1 MCAVGTTSQRE
12 STVVVRTAT
21 VLDLEATAQA
31 APPGVPVLISGEAGV
46 GKDIFAR
53 LIHAGSTR
61 RSHAFI
67 KVTCSAPSND
77 HHQIDLFGQE
87 QGVCAAVPRRR
98 LGSFE
103 VANRGTLYLDEIQ
116 TLPGCVVPK
125 LLHVLR
131 TGEVSRC
138 GSQEIIRVDARFVA
152 STTLAHG
159 TSTRIGEDLRHGLE
173 CLGAV
178 EIRIPPLRQ
187 RAQEIPAFA
196 SFFLERMNNR
206 YRRHFGLCP
215 EVLEELKARS
225 WPGNLRELEEAIRR
239 LVVG

>member
-1 MCAVGTTSQRE
+1 
-12 STVVVRTAT
+12 
-21 VLDLEATAQA
+21 L
-31 APPGVPVLISGEAGV
+31 
-46 GKDIFAR
+46 AR

-77 HHQIDLFGQE
+77 HHEIDLFGQE
-87 QGVCAAVPRRR
+87 QGASTSVTRRR

-103 VANRGTLYLDEIQ
+103 FANRGTLYLDEIEA
-116 TLPGCVVPK
+116 LPGCLVPK
-125 LLHVLR
+125 LLHALR

-138 GSQEIIRVDARFVA
+138 GGQEIIGVDARFMA

-159 TSTRIGEDLRHGLE
+159 ASTRIGEDLRHGLE
-173 CLGAV
+173 CLRVV
-178 EIRIPPLRQ
+178 EVRIPPLRQ
-187 RAQEIPAFA
+187 RTQEIPAFA
-196 SFFLERMNNR
+196 SFFLERMNHR
-206 YRRHFGLCP
+206 YRRQVRLCP
-215 EVLEELKARS
+215 EVIEKLQERA